1 MNKNLRLIFLS
12 LSVTFFAIGC
22 SEEKKDNAS
31 NESLFNPVFNEFMA
45 CEKGSEYSS
54 ENLSKMIADWRAF
67 PVSEELLGAF
77 FHDPINEQNTFGP
90 TAWWEL
96 EWTSKEAAEE
106 AWGQWSENQEASDW
120 SEKYS
125 DVIVCNQEGRN
136 SWDLIY
142 PVSVDLFGKPNDS
155 GYFYSQYW
163 SCNYKNDANR
173 GDMENFI
180 PTHKAFIEGSDL
192 QDTGYHYGVYFDRRT
207 EEASHSNVETSHL
220 WSEWARSAEAM
231 DVQNRNFEANGQ
243 STFEIFDQIGSCPEN
258 PDIYD
263 SWVLYLKDKPELV
276 PSF

>member
-1 MNKNLRLIFLS
+1 MNKILRLTFLS
-12 LSVTFFAIGC
+12 LSVAFFATGC
-22 SEEKKDNAS
+22 SDEKKDNAS

-45 CEKGSEYSS
+45 CEKGSGYSS

-125 DVIVCNQEGRN
+125 DVIFCNQEGRN

-180 PTHKAFIEGSDL
+180 PTHKAFIERSDL
-192 QDTGYHYGVYFDRRT
+192 EDTGYHYGVYFDRRS
-207 EEASHSNVETSHL
+207 EDASHSDVETSHL
-220 WSEWARSAEAM
+220 WAEWARSAEAM
-231 DVQNRNFEANGQ
+231 DVQNRNFADNGQ
-243 STFEIFDQIGSCPEN
+243 STFEIFNEIGACPEN

-263 SWVLYLKDKPELV
+263 SWVLYLKDKPELA

>member
-1 MNKNLRLIFLS
+1 MYKNLKFIFLS
-12 LSVTFFAIGC
+12 LALTALAIGC
-22 SEEKKDNAS
+22 SNENKDNDLGA
-31 NESLFNPVFNEFMA
+31 NEYSPRFNEFMA

-54 ENLSKMIADWRAF
+54 ENLSMMISDWRAF
-67 PVSEELLGAF
+67 QLSEEMMGAF
-77 FHDPINEQNTFGP
+77 FHDPINEENTFGP

-96 EWTSKEAAEE
+96 EWSSKEAADTAWEQWSNNEE
-106 AWGQWSENQEASDW
+106 ALEW

-125 DVIVCNQEGRN
+125 DVLVCNQEGRN

-142 PVSVDLFGKPNDS
+142 PISVDFFGKPNDS

-173 GDMENFI
+173 EDMENFI
-180 PTHKAFIEGSDL
+180 PIHKAFIEGSDL
-192 QDTGYHYGVYFDRRT
+192 DGTGYHYGVYFDRRS
-207 EEASHSNVETSHL
+207 EDASHSNVETSHL
-220 WSEWARSAEAM
+220 WAEWARSAESM
-231 DVQNRNFEANGQ
+231 DVQNRNFADNGQ
-243 STFEIFDQIGSCPEN
+243 STFEIFNQIGACPEN

>member
-1 MNKNLRLIFLS
+1 MNKILRLIFLS

-31 NESLFNPVFNEFMA
+31 NEGLFNPVFNEFMA

-67 PVSEELLGAF
+67 PVSVELLGAF
-77 FHDPINEQNTFGP
+77 FHEPINEQNTFGP

-163 SCNYKNDANR
+163 SCNYKILVNEDKNKKDDSTLVNQIDHFADVVSKKVKPKVNGNDGLISLKIFAA
-173 GDMENFI
+173 I
-180 PTHKAFIEGSDL
+180 TKSAK
-192 QDTGYHYGVYFDRRT
+192 TGKKVK
-207 EEASHSNVETSHL
+207 
-220 WSEWARSAEAM
+220 
-231 DVQNRNFEANGQ
+231 
-243 STFEIFDQIGSCPEN
+243 I
-258 PDIYD
+258 
-263 SWVLYLKDKPELV
+263 
-276 PSF
+276 

>member
-1 MNKNLRLIFLS
+1 MS
-12 LSVTFFAIGC
+12 LSVAFFAIGC
-22 SEEKKDNAS
+22 SDQKKDNAY

-125 DVIVCNQEGRN
+125 DVIFCNQEGRN

-180 PTHKAFIEGSDL
+180 PTHKAFIERSDL
-192 QDTGYHYGVYFDRRT
+192 EDTGYHYGVYFDRRS
-207 EEASHSNVETSHL
+207 EDASHSDVETSHL
-220 WSEWARSAEAM
+220 WAEWARSAEAM
-231 DVQNRNFEANGQ
+231 DVQNRNFADNGQ
-243 STFEIFDQIGSCPEN
+243 STFEIFNEIGACPEN

-263 SWVLYLKDKPELV
+263 SWVLYLKDKPELA

>member
-1 MNKNLRLIFLS
+1 MSKFLRLIFLS
-12 LSVTFFAIGC
+12 LSVAFLAIGC
-22 SEEKKDNAS
+22 SEEKKDNDS
-31 NESLFNPVFNEFMA
+31 NENIYKPVFNEFMA

-120 SEKYS
+120 SDKYS

-142 PVSVDLFGKPNDS
+142 PVSADLFGEPNDS

-163 SCNYKNDANR
+163 SCNYKNDASR
-173 GDMENFI
+173 EDMENFI

-192 QDTGYHYGVYFDRRT
+192 EDTGYHYGVYFDRRT
-207 EEASHSNVETSHL
+207 GEASHSNVETSHL
-220 WSEWARSAEAM
+220 WAEWARSKEAM
-231 DVQNRNFEANGQ
+231 DVQNRNFADNGQ
-243 STFEIFDQIGSCPEN
+243 STFEIFNEIGACPEN

-263 SWVLYLKDKPELV
+263 SWVLYLKDKPELT

>member
-1 MNKNLRLIFLS
+1 MNKISRLIFLS
-12 LSVTFFAIGC
+12 LSVATLAIGC
-22 SEEKKDNAS
+22 SEEKKDNTS
-31 NESLFNPVFNEFMA
+31 NENIYQPVFNEFMA
-45 CEKGSEYSS
+45 CKKGSEYSS

-120 SEKYS
+120 SDKYS
-125 DVIVCNQEGRN
+125 VVIVCNQDGRN

-142 PVSVDLFGKPNDS
+142 PISADFFGELTDS
-155 GYFYSQYW
+155 AYFYSQYW

-192 QDTGYHYGVYFDRRT
+192 QGTGYHYGVYFDRRT

-220 WSEWARSAEAM
+220 WAEWARSAEAM
-231 DVQNRNFEANGQ
+231 DVQNRNFADNGQ
-243 STFEIFDQIGSCPEN
+243 STFEIFNEIGACPEN

>member
-1 MNKNLRLIFLS
+1 MNKILRLIFLS
-12 LSVTFFAIGC
+12 LSVAFFAIGC
-22 SEEKKDNAS
+22 SDEKKDHAS

-125 DVIVCNQEGRN
+125 DVIFCNQEGRN

-142 PVSVDLFGKPNDS
+142 PVSADLFGKPNGS

-192 QDTGYHYGVYFDRRT
+192 EDTGYHYGVYFDRRS
-207 EEASHSNVETSHL
+207 EDASHSDVETSHL
-220 WSEWARSAEAM
+220 WAEWARSAEAM
-231 DVQNRNFEANGQ
+231 DVQNRNFADNGQ
-243 STFEIFDQIGSCPEN
+243 STFEIFNEIGACPEN

-263 SWVLYLKDKPELV
+263 SWVLYLKDKPELA

>member
-1 MNKNLRLIFLS
+1 MNKILKLTFLS
-12 LSVTFFAIGC
+12 LILASLAIGC
-22 SEEKKDNAS
+22 SNENQDNDLGA
-31 NESLFNPVFNEFMA
+31 NEYNPRFNEFMA

-54 ENLSKMIADWRAF
+54 ENLSMMISDWRAF
-67 PVSEELLGAF
+67 QLSEEMMGAF
-77 FHDPINEQNTFGP
+77 FHDPINEENTFGP

-96 EWTSKEAAEE
+96 EWSSKEAAES
-106 AWGQWSENQEASDW
+106 AWEQWSNNEEALEW

-125 DVIVCNQEGRN
+125 DVLVCNQEGRN

-142 PVSVDLFGKPNDS
+142 PISVDFFGKPNDS

-173 GDMENFI
+173 EDMENFI

-192 QDTGYHYGVYFDRRT
+192 EGTGYHYGVYFDRRS
-207 EEASHSNVETSHL
+207 EDASHSNVETSHL
-220 WSEWARSAEAM
+220 WAEWARSAESM
-231 DVQNRNFEANGQ
+231 DVQNRNFADNGQ
-243 STFEIFDQIGSCPEN
+243 STFEIFNQIGACPEN

>member
-1 MNKNLRLIFLS
+1 MNKILRLTFLS
-12 LSVTFFAIGC
+12 LSVAFFAIGC
-22 SEEKKDNAS
+22 SDEKKDNAS

-45 CEKGSEYSS
+45 CEKGSGYSS

-163 SCNYKNDANR
+163 SCNYKNDSNR

-180 PTHKAFIEGSDL
+180 PTHKAFIERSDL
-192 QDTGYHYGVYFDRRT
+192 EDTGYHYGVYFDRRS
-207 EEASHSNVETSHL
+207 EDASHSDVETSHL
-220 WSEWARSAEAM
+220 WAEWARSAEAM
-231 DVQNRNFEANGQ
+231 DVQNRNFADNGQ
-243 STFEIFDQIGSCPEN
+243 STFEIFNEIGACPEN

-263 SWVLYLKDKPELV
+263 SWVLYLKDKPELA

>member
-1 MNKNLRLIFLS
+1 MNKILRLIFLS
-12 LSVTFFAIGC
+12 LSVAFFAIGC
-22 SEEKKDNAS
+22 SDEKKDNAS
-31 NESLFNPVFNEFMA
+31 NESLFNSVFNEFMA

-192 QDTGYHYGVYFDRRT
+192 EDTGYHYGVYFDRRS
-207 EEASHSNVETSHL
+207 EDASHSDVETSHL
-220 WSEWARSAEAM
+220 WAEWARSAEAM
-231 DVQNRNFEANGQ
+231 DVQNRNFADNGQ
-243 STFEIFDQIGSCPEN
+243 STFEIFNEIGACPEN

>member
-1 MNKNLRLIFLS
+1 MNKILRLIFLS

-31 NESLFNPVFNEFMA
+31 NEGLFNPVFNEFMA

-192 QDTGYHYGVYFDRRT
+192 EDTGYHYGVYFDRRS
-207 EEASHSNVETSHL
+207 EDASHSDVETSHL
-220 WSEWARSAEAM
+220 WAEWARSAEAM
-231 DVQNRNFEANGQ
+231 DVQNRNFADNGQ
-243 STFEIFDQIGSCPEN
+243 STFEIFNEIGACPEN

>member
-1 MNKNLRLIFLS
+1 MNKILKLIFLS
-12 LSVTFFAIGC
+12 LSVTFFVIGC
-22 SEEKKDNAS
+22 SEEEKDNAS

-77 FHDPINEQNTFGP
+77 FHNPINEQNTFGP

-96 EWTSKEAAEE
+96 EWTSKEAADE
-106 AWGQWSENQEASDW
+106 AWEQWSENQEASNW

-125 DVIVCNQEGRN
+125 DVIACNQEGRN

-142 PVSVDLFGKPNDS
+142 PISADLFGKPNGS

-173 GDMENFI
+173 EDMENFI

-192 QDTGYHYGVYFDRRT
+192 EDTGYHYGVYFDRRS
-207 EEASHSNVETSHL
+207 EDASHSDVETSHL
-220 WSEWARSAEAM
+220 WAEWARSAESM
-231 DVQNRNFEANGQ
+231 DVQNRNFAENGQ
-243 STFEIFDQIGSCPEN
+243 STFEIFNEIGACPEN

-263 SWVLYLKDKPELV
+263 SWVLYLKDKPELT

>member
-1 MNKNLRLIFLS
+1 MNKILRLIFLS

-54 ENLSKMIADWRAF
+54 ENLSKMIAEWRAF
-67 PVSEELLGAF
+67 PASEELLGAF

-120 SEKYS
+120 SDKYS

-142 PVSVDLFGKPNDS
+142 PISADFFGELTDS

-173 GDMENFI
+173 NDMENFI

-192 QDTGYHYGVYFDRRT
+192 QGTGYHYGVYFDRRT

-220 WSEWARSAEAM
+220 WAEWARSAEAM
-231 DVQNRNFEANGQ
+231 DVQNRNFADNGQ
-243 STFEIFDQIGSCPEN
+243 STFEIFNEIGACPEN
-258 PDIYD
+258 PDIYN
-263 SWVLYLKDKPELV
+263 SWILYLKDDPDLV